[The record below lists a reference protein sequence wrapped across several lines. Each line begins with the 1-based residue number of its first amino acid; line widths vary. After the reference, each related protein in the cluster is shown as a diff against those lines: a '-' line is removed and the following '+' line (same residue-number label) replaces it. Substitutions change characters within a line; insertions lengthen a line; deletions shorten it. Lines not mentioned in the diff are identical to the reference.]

1 VSNGFKQKSRIVA
14 KEVTLH
20 KIDLSAPAG
29 SHLLSSLI
37 DSFQEKDYT
46 KRIDHD
52 FIPVESFEER
62 KVDMKMDVSQ
72 PGILAAPSILG
83 RSLTFRI
90 IPDTNLRA
98 ALQRLGKGFDLS
110 WGVVGL
116 GEPLVRALGREVAG
130 LRAFPGLAGPG
141 CTVPSTQQALWF
153 FLRGDDRGLLFDYTE
168 QLRSFL
174 NEAFVLDD
182 AMDTFLYSG
191 GKDLTGYE
199 DGTENPREDKAIDAA
214 IIPAGKNIKGSSFV
228 AVQRWVHDLNRF
240 RSLPSKKRDAVM
252 GRRLDTN
259 EEIADAPESAHVKRS
274 AQESYDPPAFMVR
287 RSMPWATGNQQGLEF
302 ISYVESLDRYERV
315 LRRMAGLEDGI
326 VDALFTFSRPLT
338 GGYYWCPPIIGN
350 ELNLSSLRL

>member
-1 VSNGFKQKSRIVA
+1 MK
-14 KEVTLH
+14 T
-20 KIDLSAPAG
+20 
-29 SHLLSSLI
+29 
-37 DSFQEKDYT
+37 
-46 KRIDHD
+46 D
-52 FIPVESFEER
+52 F
-62 KVDMKMDVSQ
+62 SQ
-72 PGILAAPSILG
+72 PGILAAPSALG
-83 RSLTFRI
+83 RSLTFRM
-90 IPDTNLRA
+90 IPETNLRA
-98 ALQRLGKGFDLS
+98 ALQRLAKGFDVH
-110 WGVVGL
+110 WGVVGV
-116 GEPLVRALGREVAG
+116 GEPVVRALSKEVAG

-141 CTVPSTQQALWF
+141 CNVPSTQQALWF
-153 FLRGDDRGLLFDYTE
+153 FLRGEDRGVLFDRTE

-174 NEAFVLDD
+174 NEAVILDD
-182 AMDTFLYSG
+182 AMDTFLYAG

-199 DGTENPREDKAIDAA
+199 DGTENPKENAAVEAA
-214 IIPAGKNIKGSSFV
+214 IIPTGKNVKGSSFV

-287 RSMPWATGNQQGLEF
+287 RSMPWATAHQQGLEF

-338 GGYYWCPPIIGN
+338 GGYYWCPPISGDR
-350 ELNLSSLRL
+350 LNLSHLGI